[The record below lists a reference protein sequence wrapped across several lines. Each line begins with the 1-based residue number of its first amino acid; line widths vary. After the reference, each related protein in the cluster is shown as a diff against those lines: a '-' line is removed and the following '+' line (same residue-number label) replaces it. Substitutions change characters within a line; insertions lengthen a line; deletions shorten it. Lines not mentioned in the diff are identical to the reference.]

1 MKVVL
6 LEWDTYEGEETK
18 ILGILEELNEK
29 SFSSVIDKINEHLN
43 DEFSDFLDDDS
54 IDEIKI
60 QLFENQK
67 FARFGDHSVVR
78 IKDIEKLD

>member
-1 MKVVL
+1 MKVAL

-29 SFSSVIDKINEHLN
+29 SFSSIIDKINEHLN

-54 IDEIKI
+54 IDEIKA

-67 FARFGDHSVVR
+67 IARFGDHSVVR

>member
-18 ILGILEELNEK
+18 ILGILAELNEK

-43 DEFSDFLDDDS
+43 DEFGDFLDDDS
-54 IDEIKI
+54 IGEIKT

-67 FARFGDHSVVR
+67 IARFGDHSVVR